1 MTDRVGQVRGREGR
15 SETSHAREKDSPREI
30 RALTSLLTDDDER
43 IAGMVWDNLVRL
55 GSRALP
61 FLAEAREDPDPRLR
75 IRARYVTQRIQ
86 TDQLERQFRHLAQ
99 RRGGSF
105 DLEAALCLVARI
117 EYPDLDAPALALEL
131 DELAEGLRPQL
142 HEGEEAREKVAL
154 LCRYLFEEVG
164 FEGDRDNYYDPDN
177 CYLNQVLARRRGIPL
192 SLAAVTIL
200 VGRRLG
206 LPLYGIGLP
215 KNFLVK
221 YQDEKAEVFF
231 DPYNGGRQL
240 SREQCTQLLTSEGY
254 YVRPSFVSDYL
265 SIASP
270 RDMVIRL
277 LRQLILTYSRARDRR
292 RVRRLIRY
300 VDILRMQQ
308 RPSAGR

>member
-15 SETSHAREKDSPREI
+15 SDRETGRRDSGREI

-43 IAGMVWDNLVRL
+43 IVGMVWDNLVRL
-55 GSRALP
+55 GPRALP
-61 FLAEAREDPDPRLR
+61 YLAEAREAADPRLR

-86 TDQLERQFRHLAQ
+86 TDQLERQFRQLAV
-99 RRGGSF
+99 RRSGSF
-105 DLEAALCLVARI
+105 DLEAALCLVAKI
-117 EYPDLDAPALALEL
+117 EYPDLDCDQIAAELEDLA
-131 DELAEGLRPQL
+131 DGLRPQL
-142 HEGEEAREKVAL
+142 LPEYSPQEKVAR

-164 FEGDRDNYYDPDN
+164 FEGDRENFYDPDN
-177 CYLNQVLARRRGIPL
+177 CYLNQVIARRRGIPL

-206 LPLYGIGLP
+206 LPLYGVGLP

-221 YQDEKAEVFF
+221 HQDGVTEIFF
-231 DPYNGGRQL
+231 DPYNGGRL
-240 SREQCTQLLTSEGY
+240 LTREQCTQILTSEGY

-277 LRQLILTYSRARDRR
+277 LRHLILTYSRSRDRR

-300 VDILRMQQ
+300 VDILRMQ
-308 RPSAGR
+308 RPAGSR

>member
-1 MTDRVGQVRGREGR
+1 MSDRVGQVRGREGR
-15 SETSHAREKDSPREI
+15 SGAGVREKDSAREI

-43 IAGMVWDNLVRL
+43 IVGMVWENLVRL

-75 IRARYVTQRIQ
+75 IRARYVTQRIHG
-86 TDQLERQFRHLAQ
+86 DHLERQFRHLAL
-99 RRGGSF
+99 RRGANF
-105 DLEAALCLVARI
+105 DLEAAMCLVASI
-117 EYPDLDAPALALEL
+117 EYPDLDMEGVAAQL

-142 HEGEEAREKVAL
+142 QSTDGASQTVSR

-164 FEGDRDNYYDPDN
+164 FEGDRENYYDPDN
-177 CYLNQVLARRRGIPL
+177 GYLNQVIDRRRGIPL
-192 SLAAVTIL
+192 SLAALTIL

-206 LPLYGIGLP
+206 LPLYGVGLP

-221 YQDEKAEVFF
+221 YQDGTTEIFF

-240 SREQCTQLLTSEGY
+240 SREQCTQILTSEGY
-254 YVRPSFVSDYL
+254 YVRASFVSDYL
-265 SIASP
+265 SIASA

-277 LRQLILTYSRARDRR
+277 LRHLILTYSRARDRR

-300 VDILRMQQ
+300 VDILRMQGPAA
-308 RPSAGR
+308 RR

>member
-1 MTDRVGQVRGREGR
+1 MADRVGQIRGREGR
-15 SETSHAREKDSPREI
+15 SEPSVRERDSAREI

-43 IAGMVWDNLVRL
+43 IVGMVWDNLVRL
-55 GSRALP
+55 GMRALP
-61 FLAEAREDPDPRLR
+61 YLAEAREDADPRLR

-86 TDQLERQFRHLAQ
+86 TDQLERQFRHLAL

-117 EYPDLDAPALALEL
+117 EYPDLDAGAITGEL
-131 DELAEGLRPQL
+131 DDLAEGLRPQL
-142 HEGEEAREKVAL
+142 SEAGDPRERVAL

-164 FEGDRDNYYDPDN
+164 FEGDRDHYYDPDN
-177 CYLNQVLARRRGIPL
+177 CYLNQVLARRRGVPL
-192 SLAAVTIL
+192 SLAAITIL

-221 YQDEKAEVFF
+221 YQDEAVEIFF
-231 DPYNGGRQL
+231 DPYNGGREL
-240 SREQCTQLLTSEGY
+240 SREQCTHLLTSEGLG
-254 YVRPSFVSDYL
+254 VSSSFVSNYL

-277 LRQLILTYSRARDRR
+277 LRQLILIYSRARDRR

-300 VDILRMQQ
+300 VDILRLQ
-308 RPSAGR
+308 RPGNGR

>member
-1 MTDRVGQVRGREGR
+1 MPDRVGQVRGREGR
-15 SETSHAREKDSPREI
+15 SGPGVKAKDSAREI

-43 IAGMVWDNLVRL
+43 IVGMVWDNLVRL

-61 FLAEAREDPDPRLR
+61 YLAEAREDPDPRLR

-86 TDQLERQFRHLAQ
+86 TDQLERQFRQLAQ
-99 RRGGSF
+99 RRAGGF

-117 EYPDLDAPALALEL
+117 EYPDLDSDGVAADLE
-131 DELAEGLRPQL
+131 ELADGLRPQL
-142 HEGEEAREKVAL
+142 LPEQAAREKVAR

-164 FEGDRDNYYDPDN
+164 FEGDRENYYDPDN
-177 CYLNQVLARRRGIPL
+177 CYMNQVVRRRRGIPL

-206 LPLYGIGLP
+206 LPLYGVGLP

-221 YQDEKAEVFF
+221 YQDGATEIFF
-231 DPYNGGRQL
+231 DPYNGGRL
-240 SREQCTQLLTSEGY
+240 LTREQCTQLLTSEGY

-277 LRQLILTYSRARDRR
+277 LRHLILTYSRTRDRR
-292 RVRRLIRY
+292 RVRRLMRY
-300 VDILRMQQ
+300 VDILRTP
-308 RPSAGR
+308 RPAPGR